1 MNPFDLNGPNFLV
14 FYALCGGV
22 ICLVLYR
29 LRAGEPQTPEGAV
42 PTDPQT
48 IAYLRGGTTEALRT
62 TTVTL
67 LERGALV
74 LGPNDT
80 IRTDPN
86 HTLPRD
92 ASAIDRLVFEH
103 FQSGRPGALALQ
115 ERESGAP
122 GRGARAAS
130 AGGCRSRP

>member
-1 MNPFDLNGPNFLV
+1 M
-14 FYALCGGV
+14 
-22 ICLVLYR
+22 
-29 LRAGEPQTPEGAV
+29 

-48 IAYLRGGTTEALRT
+48 IAYLRGGTTEAIRI

-80 IRTDPN
+80 ICTDPN

-103 FQSGRPGALALQ
+103 FQTEGPARSLFKNESLALRV
-115 ERESGAP
+115 EAH
-122 GRGARAAS
+122 ARS
-130 AGGCRSRP
+130 TGGSRSHP